1 MTATKSVVER
11 EGAPR
16 RVLFVEDESGLRHAY
31 QRYFADR
38 FTTAFATTGAEARTL
53 VRDFAPDLMV
63 LDLRLPDADGMEL
76 LRDLRGLRPDLRVV
90 VTTSYASMRPLFEML
105 GIPHSGYLVKPFPLS
120 ELAAQI
126 DAAF

>member
-1 MTATKSVVER
+1 MMTKSAV
-11 EGAPR
+11 APDDASR

-38 FTTAFATTGAEARTL
+38 FTAAFATTGAEARVL

-76 LRDLRGLRPDLRVV
+76 LRDLRALRPDLRVV

-105 GIPHSGYLVKPFPLS
+105 GIAHSGYLVKPFPLS